1 MYTHSQ
7 WTQVVDAVFVCFAL
21 DRDLNACTHVEV
33 HEVVAKLP
41 SVGPVFEQPDGHLA
55 YGNPQRV

>member
-1 MYTHSQ
+1 M
-7 WTQVVDAVFVCFAL
+7 VDAVFVCFAL

>member
-1 MYTHSQ
+1 
-7 WTQVVDAVFVCFAL
+7 VVDAVFVCFAL